1 MARSDPDS
9 QQEIDGRLEYV
20 RGLLE
25 GGELTDD
32 ERRDRALS
40 RLADLVSDLAAEVR
54 DLRAELGDVRVRGN
68 GAAQM
73 ETLYCPACGRQI
85 ELDPAS
91 LGPGPTDVVCVHC
104 RAVLEVE

>member
-1 MARSDPDS
+1 MPHSDRDS

-25 GGELTDD
+25 GGDLTDD
-32 ERRDRALS
+32 ERRDRALA
-40 RLADLVSDLAAEVR
+40 RLADLVSDLAIEVRDLRSEVR
-54 DLRAELGDVRVRGN
+54 DLRAGGG
-68 GAAQM
+68 GAARV

-85 ELDPAS
+85 EMDPAM
-91 LGPGPTDVVCVHC
+91 LGPGPTDVVCTHC

>member
-1 MARSDPDS
+1 MARREPDS

-32 ERRDRALS
+32 ERRDRALA

-54 DLRAELGDVRVRGN
+54 DLRFELREWRATGDTGVRL
-68 GAAQM
+68 
-73 ETLYCPACGRQI
+73 ETLYCPACGRPI
-85 ELDPAS
+85 AVDPAS
-91 LGPGPTDVVCVHC
+91 LGQGPTDVVCTHC
-104 RAVLEVE
+104 RAVLEVQ